1 MPTVTIDSAWL
12 AAPTSGDSGDAAHGW
27 LLQRAGYTY
36 ILDTDV
42 RALATAFIVGASDI
56 TFNKNGHE
64 VLYNDAPPLSGVN
77 WDFEADAIGSAT
89 CTGWVLTGAP
99 QSVFTVRAND
109 CFLFGSRVLQ
119 WRLPAAGAG
128 MPQTI
133 ESSAVAIPEANRT
146 YTASISAT
154 RVGLGSQRGQSVG
167 MDVYDS
173 VTRTPLANVIRRNGD
188 VGQGEAATL
197 TFLPTTTNPVYFV
210 VSHITGSG
218 SGDSIM
224 AVDRLRVTRSCDHG
238 VIATE
243 GGSAS
248 MNGGTGFTEMRG
260 SGVNTNSNLLPAAV
274 ARMNKGR
281 NVAIIDTTTARATAT
296 IDATGRVNAI
306 SVTAGGDYEPGS
318 PPRVL
323 AAGGGLAVDGTTIL
337 PARLTAVLTGRQV
350 TSITIDDS
358 GGRYVIPPGI
368 IIEGRGAIRQGQARG
383 AYCSPLALHEQKGTL
398 LVDGV
403 KLYASGD
410 DVHVIRANYGGA
422 TVPVGQNR
430 QITRTWIEHAT
441 DDANVTIR
449 ANQIA
454 AIYIAGGGYTEVSN
468 CAVFDSPHTSVR
480 MGSYAGQQYV
490 HDCWFSPRIVHT
502 NGYTLKISGSD
513 MRVLNL
519 TIGRWEGNTFAPA
532 HSARGWLDEPES
544 GKMSANIEVGHI
556 TADTYEYGNR
566 EYGVTGTPT
575 RIFRFR
581 NLATGALVSN
591 RNYHD
596 LSCTARTRA
605 DMTPAV
611 NIWAV
616 GGRLNITNW
625 GGNDD
630 ANIRFRNILFRA
642 VIEGDTDPGVNYH
655 ATAFVID
662 NFGGGMRPILTDC
675 RLESSEQGI
684 SLSGS
689 DAASNSQVR
698 DVTFRDTIYTKLSE
712 GYTERVFVS
721 HSIGYTGTDITNC
734 NFYGNTYVNGAVH
747 RVLYR
752 HSSTKSVGFGER
764 LQVLTVDGSTAPVA
778 GALVQLTNNV
788 DALAES
794 GTTDAEG
801 VLDLDVVTVLYT
813 GTVPGP
819 AGAPTVVTPKWPHT
833 VAASAAGHLGISD
846 YRLALLQSP
855 TGIILNL
862 DTGGTMAPGTV
873 RFPTSE
879 FMATMGG
886 PFTVTVSRQGSTQG
900 IATVHYAT
908 SDGTAT
914 AGMDYTAA
922 SGDLSFADGQAS
934 QTFTVTVLAL
944 PMGSGNRTV
953 NLILSSP
960 SGATLGTPATS
971 LLTLV
976 DQGTSAPVQ
985 RPILIVRPG
994 GGGVILI
1001 SAGS

>member
-1 MPTVTIDSAWL
+1 MPTVTINPAWL
-12 AAPTSGDSGDAAHGW
+12 AAPTSGDSGDTAHGW

-36 ILDTDV
+36 LLDTDV

-56 TFNKNGHE
+56 TFDKNGHE
-64 VLYNDAPPLSGVN
+64 VLYNDAPPISGVN

-99 QSVFTVRAND
+99 ESVFSIRAND
-109 CFLFGSRVLQ
+109 CFLFGSKVLQ
-119 WRLPAAGAG
+119 WRIPAASAG
-128 MPQTI
+128 LPQTI

-146 YTASISAT
+146 YTANLSAS
-154 RVGLGSQRGQSVG
+154 RVNLGSPRGQSVG
-167 MDVYDS
+167 LDVYDS
-173 VTRTPLANVIRRNGD
+173 VTRTPLANVIRRNGN
-188 VGQGEAATL
+188 VGQGEAAVV
-197 TFLPTTTNPVYFV
+197 TFRPTTTNPVYFV
-210 VSHITGSG
+210 ASHITGSG
-218 SGDSIM
+218 SGDSIC
-224 AVDRLRVTRSCDHG
+224 AVDRFRVTRSCDHG
-238 VIATE
+238 IIATE

-260 SGVNTNSNLLPAAV
+260 SGVNTTSNLTPAAV
-274 ARMNKGR
+274 AKMNKGR
-281 NVAIIDTTTARATAT
+281 NVAIIDSTTARATST
-296 IDATGRVNAI
+296 IDAGGRVN
-306 SVTAGGDYEPGS
+306 SVPVTFGGDYEPGS

-350 TSITIDDS
+350 TSITIDDP

-368 IIEGRGAIRQGQARG
+368 VIEGRGAIRQGQSRG
-383 AYCSPLALHEQKGTL
+383 AYCSPLAVHEQKGTL
-398 LVDGV
+398 LIDGV
-403 KLYASGD
+403 KLYANGD

-430 QITRTWIEHAT
+430 TITRTWIEHAT

-449 ANQIA
+449 QNQIA
-454 AIYIAGGGYTEVSN
+454 AIYIAGGGYAEVSN

-480 MGSYAGQQYV
+480 MGSYAGEQYV

-513 MRVLNL
+513 MRVLNC
-519 TIGRWEGNTFAPA
+519 TIGRWEGTTFAPA

-544 GKMSANIEVGHI
+544 GKMSANIEIGHI

-566 EYGVTGTPT
+566 EYGITGTPT

-616 GGRLNITNW
+616 GGRLNITDW
-625 GGNDD
+625 GDNAN
-630 ANIRFRNILFRA
+630 ANIQFRNILFRA

-662 NFGGGMRPILTDC
+662 NFGGTLRPVLTDC
-675 RLESSEQGI
+675 RFESSEQGV

-689 DAASNSQVR
+689 DAASTSQVR
-698 DVTFRDTIYTKLSE
+698 DVTFRDSIYTKLSE
-712 GYTERVFVS
+712 GYTGRVYVS

-752 HSSTKSVGFGER
+752 HNSTKSVGFGER
-764 LQVLTVDGSTAPVA
+764 LNILVVDGSTAPVDGVA
-778 GALVQLTNNV
+778 IQLTDNL
-788 DALAES
+788 DAAAES

-801 VLDLDVVTVLYT
+801 VLDLDVVTVLYA

-819 AGAPTVVTPKWPHT
+819 GSAPTVVTQKWPHT
-833 VAASAAGHLGISD
+833 LAASKVGYEGIVD
-846 YRLALLQSP
+846 YRIALLESP
-855 TGIILNL
+855 TAIILNM

-873 RFPTSE
+873 RFPAAE
-879 FMATMGG
+879 FLASAGG

-922 SGDLSFADGQAS
+922 SGDVAFADGEAS
-934 QTFTVTVLAL
+934 QTFAVTVLAL
-944 PMGSGNRTV
+944 PMGSGDRTV
-953 NLILSSP
+953 NLTLSAP
-960 SGATLGTPATS
+960 SGATLGTPATAT
-971 LLTLV
+971 LVLV
-976 DQGTSAPVQ
+976 DQGATPTP
-985 RPILIVRPG
+985 RRMNLIARPG
-994 GGGVILI
+994 GGVVILRGGG
-1001 SAGS
+1001 A